1 MSFNTKGTG
10 VALITPFT
18 NENKIDFEALKK
30 LVNHVVDG
38 GVETLAVLGTTGEPA
53 VLSHDE
59 KLAVIQTV
67 KEANQGR
74 AQMVLGIGGN
84 NTAEVVRQLELLPLD
99 GFQAIL
105 SVAPY
110 YNRPNQ
116 EGLYQHFSTLAHA
129 SPLPVIIYNVPG
141 RTGVNIS
148 AATTLRLARD
158 CKKIVAT
165 KEASGNLD
173 QCMAIIR
180 EKPDGFDLISGDDN
194 LTFPLVML
202 GASGV
207 ISVSANS
214 FPAIMSQMVREA
226 LSGNCTKA
234 RELHYQLYHIT
245 NLLFA
250 DGSPAGVKTA
260 LNQLGICQNQLRL
273 PLVPVNTE
281 TERAIRKHTDLIRR
295 N

>member
-67 KEANQGR
+67 KKANQGR

-165 KEASGNLD
+165 KEASGNLN

>member
-148 AATTLRLARD
+148 ATTTLRLARD

-214 FPAIMSQMVREA
+214 FPAIMGQMVREA

>member
-226 LSGNCTKA
+226 LAGNCTKA

>member
-214 FPAIMSQMVREA
+214 FPAIMTQMVREA

>member
-1 MSFNTKGTG
+1 MSFNPKGTG

-18 NENKIDFEALKK
+18 NENQIDFDALEK
-30 LVNHVVDG
+30 LVNHVVEG
-38 GVETLAVLGTTGEPA
+38 GAETLAVLGTTGEPA

-67 KEANQGR
+67 KEANMGR
-74 AQMVLGIGGN
+74 AQMVLGVGGN

-116 EGLYQHFSTLAHA
+116 EGLYRHFLALANA

-148 AATTLRLARD
+148 ADTTLRLARD
-158 CKKIVAT
+158 CQKIVAT

-173 QCMAIIR
+173 QCMAILQG
-180 EKPDGFDLISGDDN
+180 KPDGFSLISGDDN
-194 LTFPLVML
+194 LTFPLMML

-214 FPAIMSQMVREA
+214 FPAIMSRMVREA
-226 LSGNCTKA
+226 LAGNSAKA

-250 DGSPAGVKTA
+250 DGSPAGVKVA

-273 PLVPVNTE
+273 PLVPVNPE
-281 TERAIRKHTDLIRR
+281 TEMAIRKQTDLIRG